1 MALQLQ
7 LVRLQQENAALSKQA
22 KAYEADIAN
31 LVSLGTVGHQN
42 PKQKLQYN
50 TQ

>member
-1 MALQLQ
+1 VALQLE
-7 LVRLQQENAALSKQA
+7 LMRLQQENTSLSKQVRT
-22 KAYEADIAN
+22 YEADIAN
-31 LVSLGTVGHQN
+31 LVSLGTIGHMN